1 MLVTYACYSYSERML
16 VTLTCASSLDKE
28 LDRVEARGKSLLLW
42 KGVAHSTTF
51 ISCYCIQELPLW
63 TVALHQDVY
72 INLFVGVVCGVWCMV
87 CGVWWVVCGV
97 WWVVYGGCMVCV
109 VCGVWCVQCVC
120 VCVVCGMSGVVCVVC
135 VVCVCVCV
143 VCGVSGVCVYIVCG
157 VSGVC
162 ACVCVCGMC
171 SIDRVEPDVQ
181 TENKQVFTLT
191 ISLTREAMASG
202 PY

>member
-97 WWVVYGGCMVCV
+97 WWVVGNLFV
-109 VCGVWCVQCVC
+109 
-120 VCVVCGMSGVVCVVC
+120 
-135 VVCVCVCV
+135 
-143 VCGVSGVCVYIVCG
+143 
-157 VSGVC
+157 
-162 ACVCVCGMC
+162 
-171 SIDRVEPDVQ
+171 P
-181 TENKQVFTLT
+181 L
-191 ISLTREAMASG
+191 
-202 PY
+202 